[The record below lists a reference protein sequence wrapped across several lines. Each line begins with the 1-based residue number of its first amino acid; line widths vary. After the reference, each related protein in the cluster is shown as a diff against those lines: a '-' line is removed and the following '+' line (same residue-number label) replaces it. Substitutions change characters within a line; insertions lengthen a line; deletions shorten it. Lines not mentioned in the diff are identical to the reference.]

1 MQYTQAEL
9 SDNTDF
15 SFLFYFFVIVN
26 PNLAPDVC
34 SVCVESL
41 FSLFCIS
48 VPHCCLGFVV
58 SAFRLH
64 QPASRRHPG
73 AGVILLKMS
82 FMRTKDGDK
91 H

>member
-15 SFLFYFFVIVN
+15 YFIFIFFVIVN

-34 SVCVESL
+34 SVCLESL
-41 FSLFCIS
+41 SSLFCIS
-48 VPHCCLGFVV
+48 VPHCCLGFVA
-58 SAFRLH
+58 SAFRLYL
-64 QPASRRHPG
+64 PARRRHPG
-73 AGVILLKMS
+73 AGVILLKIS
-82 FMRTKDGDK
+82 FMPTKDGNK